1 MKPVRVTK
9 MLTVPTL
16 KDPTAVLVKKDSLEM
31 EQLVKVCL

>member
-1 MKPVRVTK
+1 MKPVRATK

-16 KDPTAVLVKKDSLEM
+16 KDLTAVLVKKHSLEM